1 MKTAHNQ
8 RKLSTFWRV
17 GFVLCG
23 LVTLLASASVYYLS
37 TNRHVVVPGEIY
49 RSAQLNPTRMQAY
62 VQANHIATIINL
74 RGPNPGLGW
83 YRDERALAERLQVRH
98 ADIRLSKRSIP
109 SAKQLRQIVTVL
121 ETAPKPLLIHCQSGS
136 DRTGFVAA
144 VALLLRGQSLAQ
156 ARQQIS
162 LYYLSGLSNTIGPM
176 TLARYQHWLHT
187 HHLHSSRQHFIAWV
201 DALGSEVSA

>member
-1 MKTAHNQ
+1 MKTANNQ
-8 RKLSTFWRV
+8 RQLSAFCRP

-23 LVTLLASASVYYLS
+23 FIVLLTMATVYYLS
-37 TNRHVVVPGEIY
+37 TNRHVVVPGEVY
-49 RSAQLNPTRMQAY
+49 RSAQLNPTWMQAY

-83 YRDERALAERLQVRH
+83 YRDERALAGRLQVRH
-98 ADIRLSKRSIP
+98 ADIRLSKHSIP
-109 SAKQLRQIVTVL
+109 SAVQLRQIIAVL

-144 VALLLRGQSLAQ
+144 VALLLRGRSLAQ

-162 LYYLSGLSNTIGPM
+162 WVYLSGLSNTIGPM
-176 TLARYQHWLHT
+176 TLARYEHWLHT
-187 HHLHSSRQHFIAWV
+187 HHLHSSRQHFMAWV